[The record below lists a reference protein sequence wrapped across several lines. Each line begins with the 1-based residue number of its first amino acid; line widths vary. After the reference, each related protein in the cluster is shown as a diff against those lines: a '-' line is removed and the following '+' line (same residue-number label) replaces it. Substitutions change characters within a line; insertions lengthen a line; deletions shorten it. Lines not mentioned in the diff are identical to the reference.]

1 MTSFSFDISEKDLAG
16 AQFISKASRRLIAA
30 FVQKIDKEQ
39 LTKQQIAVLL
49 DVDKST
55 VSRMLRGNSNLTLRT
70 IGELAWAMDLDP
82 DLALKPFDE
91 RMVNQPAP
99 VAISVV
105 HSGTV
110 QSDKPKKA
118 GTYILPNTGI
128 HP

>member
-1 MTSFSFDISEKDLAG
+1 VTSFSFDISEKDLAG

-30 FVQKIDKEQ
+30 FVQKMRTEK
-39 LTKQQIAVLL
+39 LTKQQIADLL

-70 IGELAWAMDLDP
+70 IGELAWAMDVDP
-82 DLALKPFDE
+82 DLALQPFDK
-91 RMVNQPAP
+91 RMVNQPMS

-110 QSDKPKKA
+110 RPANRNA
-118 GTYILPNTGI
+118 GTVILSNAGI

>member
-1 MTSFSFDISEKDLAG
+1 VTSFSFDISQKDLAG

-30 FVQKIDKEQ
+30 FVQKMRTEK
-39 LTKQQIAVLL
+39 LTKQQIAELL

-91 RMVNQPAP
+91 RMVNQPMS

-110 QSDKPKKA
+110 RPA
-118 GTYILPNTGI
+118 NRIPGTVILSNAGI